1 MRQQALQMLLGNQM
15 PHVGFGP
22 PVGAMSDRDAAMM
35 QNAIPPQM
43 PAQSPSGA
51 MSDLDAQ
58 MMRQQMPQE
67 TPESV
72 IGRLFQ
78 GVDPLSPQAAA
89 IREQMMQRYRM
100 GR

>member
-1 MRQQALQMLLGNQM
+1 MMDKEFMRQQALQMLLGNQM
-15 PHVGFGP
+15 PGVAFGA
-22 PVGAMSDRDAAMM
+22 PVTPQSTLPQMPGAMTDRDAAMM
-35 QNAIPPQM
+35 QNAVPQM
-43 PAQSPSGA
+43 S
-51 MSDLDAQ
+51 
-58 MMRQQMPQE
+58 QE

-78 GVDPLSPQAAA
+78 GVDPMSPQADT